1 MKRKLRAL
9 LAGVSSALPTTFSP
23 YWRTLP
29 LGRMKMF
36 MAGYFFIG
44 AAGGFALDLLQ
55 LNASR
60 VAGGFFWPVLVGA
73 GAMTLRTAAIKSVR
87 LVPLLFLLVGVIAWL
102 GYWASHVSPL
112 SVPVAVHRRVLFDA
126 IGILV
131 SISLGARFLLYFAGT
146 EGVASV
152 RMQTELSLA
161 HDIQATLVPTVSFQ
175 NATFELYG
183 KSIPS
188 TEMGGDLIDVIEGDS
203 GLVAYVADISGH
215 GLPAGQLMGMLKTAM
230 RLAVQFRQMPVAAL
244 ESVDRVLPDLKKREM
259 FATLALL
266 RFDGSS
272 EAEYALA
279 GHPPILHYRHGC
291 RDTAL
296 LSMEQIPLGLIPGG
310 SYASKSVIYS
320 PLDLFLMVTDG
331 ITEVA
336 NVRDEEFGL
345 IRLQELLA
353 QHAARAL
360 PEILDLIMREV
371 RQFGPQQDD
380 QSLLLLRVLDPAISP
395 ANRTPKGVGSPGP
408 TWTHNGLTVN
418 RSSLTQRFLSDDPLL
433 CSLLLFGYQLCAAWH
448 A

>member
-1 MKRKLRAL
+1 MKRKVRSW
-9 LAGVSSALPTTFSP
+9 LAGVSSAFPTTFSL

-36 MAGYFFIG
+36 MAGYFFVG

-60 VAGGFFWPVLVGA
+60 VGGGFFWPVLVGI
-73 GAMTLRTAAIKSVR
+73 GAMTLRTAAIKSFR
-87 LVPLLFLLVGVIAWL
+87 LVPLLLLLVGVAAWL
-102 GYWASHVSPL
+102 GYRASHVSTPL
-112 SVPVAVHRRVLFDA
+112 QVPVAAHRRVLFDA

-131 SISLGARFLLYFAGT
+131 GISFGARFLLYFAGT

-188 TEMGGDLIDVIEGDS
+188 TEMGGDLIDVIESDG

-244 ESVDRVLPDLKKREM
+244 ESVDRVLADLKKREM

-320 PLDLFLMVTDG
+320 PRDLFLMVTDG

-345 IRLQELLA
+345 IRLQELLT

-371 RQFGPQQDD
+371 RQYGPQQDD
-380 QSLLLLRVLDPAISP
+380 QSLLLLRVLDPAISS
-395 ANRTPKGVGSPGP
+395 AN
-408 TWTHNGLTVN
+408 
-418 RSSLTQRFLSDDPLL
+418 
-433 CSLLLFGYQLCAAWH
+433 
-448 A
+448 